1 MDAVRNVSQ
10 RDACFPEDMGASS
23 QGTTSYTVKKGDTL
37 AKLAAALEQQGVKGS
52 REEILRQILTLN
64 SQIKDPNRI
73 SVGTTL
79 QLPVA
84 QASQGPAQPEQK
96 TNLLEAFVSRFS
108 TTLSSLAPRSAESG
122 GAALTAG
129 ALACMGT
136 PVMQAAT
143 FLRTNGVLFQT
154 SPDGTPKYKQADNEA
169 GGNWGSRNLSETAE
183 AKDKVTIASKG
194 CAMTSVAMALSKLSG
209 ETITPAV
216 LDAFLDAKG
225 GYTAKN
231 AINWDDAGKVTSS
244 RIRVAKTTTWNVDT
258 VNAELAA
265 GRPVVLGVDYTA
277 GKSGGNLGTDHWV
290 CLTRR
295 DPADANRYFAN
306 DPATGTEISFLR
318 QPDGKLLEEKHPAHR
333 KPYKSSGEFVTFKPP
348 AK

>member
-1 MDAVRNVSQ
+1 MDAVRNLSQ
-10 RDACFPEDMGASS
+10 RDACFPDDMGAAA

-37 AKLAAALEQQGVKGS
+37 AKLAAALMQQGVKGS
-52 REEILRQILTLN
+52 REEVLRQILTLN
-64 SQIKDPNRI
+64 PQIKDQNQI
-73 SVGTTL
+73 AQGATL

-84 QASQGPAQPEQK
+84 QQASTGPAQPEQK

-108 TTLSSLAPRSAESG
+108 TTLTSLAPRQAESG

-136 PVMQAAT
+136 PAMQAAT
-143 FLRTNGVLFQT
+143 FLRTNGVPFQT
-154 SPDGTPKYKQADNEA
+154 SPDGTPKYKQADYEA
-169 GGNWGSRNLSETAE
+169 GGNWGARYLGESADTQR
-183 AKDKVTIASKG
+183 TIASRG

-216 LDAFLDAKG
+216 LDAFLDAKN
-225 GYTAKN
+225 GYLGN
-231 AINWDDAGKVTSS
+231 AIKWDTAGKVTES
-244 RIRVAKTTTWNVDT
+244 RIAVAKTTAWNLDT

-265 GRPVVLGVDYTA
+265 GRPVVLGVDYKA

-295 DPADANRYFAN
+295 DPTEPNRYFAN
-306 DPATGTEISFLR
+306 DPATGTEISFLK
-318 QPDGKLLEEKHPAHR
+318 QPNGKLLEEQPPTHR
-333 KPYKSSGEFVTFKPP
+333 KPYKSSGEFVTFKP
-348 AK
+348 